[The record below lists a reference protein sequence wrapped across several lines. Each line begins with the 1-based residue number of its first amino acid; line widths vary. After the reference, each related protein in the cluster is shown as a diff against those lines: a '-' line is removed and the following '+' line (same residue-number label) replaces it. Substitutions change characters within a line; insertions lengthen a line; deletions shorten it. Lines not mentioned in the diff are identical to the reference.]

1 MFNINTIKLLTLSFI
16 VLIASSCSDPS
27 SSDGDEDHADVD
39 GLELLIN
46 DVVVYKE
53 FDGAYYIEGTVSEV
67 SPVISMEVNET
78 LDITVHF
85 LGPNGN
91 EIEHEEEEEEEELNF
106 TITDDGIISIEM
118 EAHDDHEDEEHCE
131 DFLTSVE
138 CNDHAECEWHSDE
151 MACEDAD
158 SGDHDHEDEEHH
170 ELVFELTGIASGSTD
185 FKISLAHGDHSDYVS
200 KLISVTVE

>member
-1 MFNINTIKLLTLSFI
+1 
-16 VLIASSCSDPS
+16 
-27 SSDGDEDHADVD
+27 VD

-53 FDGAYYIEGTVSEV
+53 FDGAYYVEGTVSEV

-85 LGPNGN
+85 LGPDGN

-118 EAHDDHEDEEHCE
+118 EAHNDHEDEEHCE

>member
-53 FDGAYYIEGTVSEV
+53 FDGAYYIDGTVSEV
-67 SPVISMEVNET
+67 SPVISIAVDQT

-85 LGPNGN
+85 LGPDGN
-91 EIEHEEEEEEEELNF
+91 EIEHEEEEEEEELDF
-106 TITDDGIISIEM
+106 TITDGGIISIEM
-118 EAHDDHEDEEHCE
+118 EAHEDE
-131 DFLTSVE
+131 
-138 CNDHAECEWHSDE
+138 
-151 MACEDAD
+151 
-158 SGDHDHEDEEHH
+158 GHH
-170 ELVFELTGIASGSTD
+170 ELLFELTGIASGSTD

>member
-67 SPVISMEVNET
+67 SPVISIEVNET

-85 LGPNGN
+85 LGPDGN

-118 EAHDDHEDEEHCE
+118 EAHNDHEDE
-131 DFLTSVE
+131 
-138 CNDHAECEWHSDE
+138 
-151 MACEDAD
+151 
-158 SGDHDHEDEEHH
+158 GHH